1 MDRRDY
7 ERLFSR
13 YYLPLGMYSLRITG
27 DTDLAQDVVQEV
39 FAGLWRR
46 VMEGNAELGSPASYL
61 YRAVRNRS
69 LSAVAGKTDYDD
81 IDDVALSEPVTEED
95 VDTSERDA
103 RLWCEIGKL
112 PDRMREIFLMN
123 KRDGMK
129 YREIAEELSLSEK
142 TVEHQISRALHRLR
156 ESLAP
161 SGKALPLSSFSRFCK
176 KERNESVDEIFLHY
190 ICLRSKRYLILQRFN
205 KFNKMK

>member
-7 ERLFSR
+7 ERLFNR
-13 YYLPLGMYSLRITG
+13 YYLPLGMYSLRITE

-46 VMEGNAELGSPASYL
+46 VMEGNAKLDSPASYL

-81 IDDVALSEPVTEED
+81 IEDVALSEPVAEED

-103 RLWCEIGKL
+103 RLWCEIGK
-112 PDRMREIFLMN
+112 IFLMN

-129 YREIAEELSLSEK
+129 YREIAEELGLSEK

-161 SGKALPLSSFSRFCK
+161 FGKALP
-176 KERNESVDEIFLHY
+176 SVFFLPF
-190 ICLRSKRYLILQRFN
+190 L
-205 KFNKMK
+205 

>member
-142 TVEHQISRALHRLR
+142 TVEHQIFRALRRLR

-161 SGKALPLSSFSRFCK
+161 SGKALP
-176 KERNESVDEIFLHY
+176 SVFFLPF
-190 ICLRSKRYLILQRFN
+190 L
-205 KFNKMK
+205 

>member
-7 ERLFSR
+7 ERLFNR
-13 YYLPLGMYSLRITG
+13 YYLPLGMYSLRITE

-46 VMEGNAELGSPASYL
+46 VMEGNAKLDSPASYL

-81 IDDVALSEPVTEED
+81 IEDVALSEPVAEED

-129 YREIAEELSLSEK
+129 YREIAEEVARPLWQSPSLCLLSPVS
-142 TVEHQISRALHRLR
+142 V
-156 ESLAP
+156 
-161 SGKALPLSSFSRFCK
+161 K
-176 KERNESVDEIFLHY
+176 KERNERVDEFFCI
-190 ICLRSKRYLILQRFN
+190 IIVCEVKN
-205 KFNKMK
+205 T